1 MKELMIMYQIPLQ
14 YLPQIETFYYTRV
27 LPFISNQTK
36 PTINPGAPN
45 PIMFIYNWLKDRITN
60 PPDRGI
66 PVYIPPNSSCPF
78 LPEGGTIYIPREY
91 FEEQK

>member
-1 MKELMIMYQIPLQ
+1 MIMYQIALR
-14 YLPQIETFYYTRV
+14 YLPQIETFYYIRV
-27 LPFISNQTK
+27 LPFITDNTK
-36 PTINPGAPN
+36 PMINPGATKLYR
-45 PIMFIYNWLKDRITN
+45 FIYDWLENRITN
-60 PPDRGI
+60 PSDRGI